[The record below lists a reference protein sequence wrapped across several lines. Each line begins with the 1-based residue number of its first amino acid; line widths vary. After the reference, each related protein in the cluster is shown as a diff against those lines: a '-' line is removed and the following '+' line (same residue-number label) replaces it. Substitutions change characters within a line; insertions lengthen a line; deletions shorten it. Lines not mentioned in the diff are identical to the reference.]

1 MTEEAQTEEDPSIEE
16 ILDSIRQI
24 ISEDEEGGDAPQE
37 DATPEAPAEEAPV
50 AEAAPEPEAES
61 EPEPEPA
68 SDEPL
73 DQSAIDDMDFD
84 TPAPAPVAEAAP
96 EPEAEPEPASDEPMD
111 QSAVDDIDFDSPAP
125 APVAAEPA
133 PAEPEPAEDDDILE
147 LTDRVDEEPEAEVAA
162 EPEPTPVPEPE
173 IAPEEP
179 VAAAPADSSLLTQG
193 AEAAAFDAISELAR
207 KTAVD
212 HNGITL
218 EDIVRGEIK
227 PLLRVWLDKNLPV
240 VIERLVREELERV
253 SKRVLDE

>member
-24 ISEDEEGGDAPQE
+24 ISEDEEGGESPQE
-37 DATPEAPAEEAPV
+37 DATPEAPV
-50 AEAAPEPEAES
+50 EAAP
-61 EPEPEPA
+61 
-68 SDEPL
+68 
-73 DQSAIDDMDFD
+73 
-84 TPAPAPVAEAAP
+84 TAEAAP
-96 EPEAEPEPASDEPMD
+96 EPEAEPDPVSEEPLDQSSIDDMDFDAPVVEAAPEPKPEAAPEPKADPEPASEEPLD
-111 QSAVDDIDFDSPAP
+111 QSAVDDMDFDAP
-125 APVAAEPA
+125 AAADL
-133 PAEPEPAEDDDILE
+133 EPEPAEEDDDILE
-147 LTDRVDEEPEAEVAA
+147 LTDRVDEEPEADAVP
-162 EPEPTPVPEPE
+162 EPEPTPESKP
-173 IAPEEP
+173 APEP
-179 VAAAPADSSLLTQG
+179 VAAAASADDDSLLTAG

-207 KTAVD
+207 KTAID

>member
-24 ISEDEEGGDAPQE
+24 ISEDEDGAAPQE
-37 DATPEAPAEEAPV
+37 AAPEAPA
-50 AEAAPEPEAES
+50 AEAAPEPE
-61 EPEPEPA
+61 PEPVSA
-68 SDEPL
+68 EPL

-84 TPAPAPVAEAAP
+84 TPAAEPEPEPEPEPVSAEPLDQSAIDDMDFDTPSAEPEPEP
-96 EPEAEPEPASDEPMD
+96 EPEA
-111 QSAVDDIDFDSPAP
+111 
-125 APVAAEPA
+125 AE
-133 PAEPEPAEDDDILE
+133 EDDDILE
-147 LTDRVDEEPEAEVAA
+147 LTDRVDEEPEAA
-162 EPEPTPVPEPE
+162 PEPPPPVEEPKAVEPVP
-173 IAPEEP
+173 APEPEP
-179 VAAAPADSSLLTQG
+179 VAAAPADDSLLTQG